1 MIAIN
6 KNKIRVNILEDDKT
20 RFEFLLT
27 QFQFLFREIEVDG
40 PELLPDSKEYTYVLG
55 VSPISHFNLVVEILS
70 INGYGVQSNDK
81 SVKDVIQN
89 VKDRYQ
95 EELRQ
100 YAATI
105 DIKKTVNKT
114 YPNLEKAITAG
125 DYAELLKISKDVT
138 YSPETVKKAHN
149 NISRAVTNAIFK
161 NIENVS
167 KFKISVDEGIK
178 NLLTIASDNNLKYH
192 NCQELML
199 QAANVAFELCG
210 KNSDVITTLIKIS
223 NQKNSNTIINLKAA
237 AKFAEIALSD
247 EKKYNTQI
255 KYAIRE
261 LNIRWLM
268 NIVEPFRDKLS
279 DEENMLIDKLI
290 DHIKNYFN

>member
-1 MIAIN
+1 MITAS
-6 KNKIRVNILEDDKT
+6 KNKVRVNVQEDDKT
-20 RFEFLLT
+20 RFEFLLV
-27 QFQFLFREIEVDG
+27 QFQYLIREIEVSA
-40 PELLPDSKEYTYVLG
+40 PELLPETKEYTYVLG
-55 VSPISHFNLVVEILS
+55 VSPVSHFNLVVEILS
-70 INGYGVQSNDK
+70 INGYIVQSNDK
-81 SVKDVIQN
+81 SVKDVINN
-89 VKDRYQ
+89 VKERYQ
-95 EELRQ
+95 EELKQ

-105 DIKKTVNKT
+105 DIKKAVNKT
-114 YPNLEKAITAG
+114 YPSFEKAVNAG
-125 DYAELLKISKDVT
+125 EYAELLKISKDVT
-138 YSPETVKKAHN
+138 YSPETVSKAHN

-167 KFKISVDEGIK
+167 KYKITVDEGIK
-178 NLLTIASDNNLKYH
+178 NLLTIASDNSLKYH

-247 EKKYNTQI
+247 EKKYNVQI
-255 KYAIRE
+255 KFAIRE
-261 LNIRWLM
+261 LNIRWLK

-279 DEENMLIDKLI
+279 SEENMLIDKLI

>member
-1 MIAIN
+1 MITAS
-6 KNKIRVNILEDDKT
+6 KNKVRVNVQEDDKT
-20 RFEFLLT
+20 RFEFLLV
-27 QFQFLFREIEVDG
+27 QFQYLIREIEVSD
-40 PELLPDSKEYTYVLG
+40 PELLPDVKEYTYVLG

-70 INGYGVQSNDK
+70 INGYSVQSNDK
-81 SVKDVIQN
+81 SVKEVIQN
-89 VKDRYQ
+89 VKERYQ
-95 EELRQ
+95 EELKQ

-105 DIKKTVNKT
+105 DIKKAVNKT
-114 YPNLEKAITAG
+114 YPNLEKAVNAG
-125 DYAELLKISKDVT
+125 DYGELLKILKDVT

-149 NISRAVTNAIFK
+149 NISRAVTNAIFI

-167 KFKISVDEGIK
+167 KYKISVDEGIK
-178 NLLTIASDNNLKYH
+178 NLLSIASDNSLKNH

>member
-1 MIAIN
+1 MIIVS
-6 KNKIRVNILEDDKT
+6 KNKVRVNIQEDDKT

-27 QFQFLFREIEVDG
+27 QFQYLFREIEVSG
-40 PELLPDSKEYTYVLG
+40 PELLADTKEYTYVLG

-70 INGYGVQSNDK
+70 VNGYTVQSNDK
-81 SVKDVIQN
+81 SVKDVIHN
-89 VKDRYQ
+89 VKERYQ
-95 EELRQ
+95 EELKQ

-105 DIKKTVNKT
+105 DIRKSVNK
-114 YPNLEKAITAG
+114 
-125 DYAELLKISKDVT
+125 ELLKISKDIT
-138 YSPETVKKAHN
+138 YSPETVKSAHN

-223 NQKNSNTIINLKAA
+223 NQKNSNSIINLKAA

-247 EKKYNTQI
+247 EKKYSTQI
-255 KYAIRE
+255 KFAIRE

-279 DEENMLIDKLI
+279 DDENMLIDKLI

>member
-1 MIAIN
+1 MIIVS
-6 KNKIRVNILEDDKT
+6 KNKVRVNIQEDDKT

-27 QFQFLFREIEVDG
+27 QFQYLFREIEVSG
-40 PELLPDSKEYTYVLG
+40 PELLADTKEYTYVLG

-70 INGYGVQSNDK
+70 VNGYTVQSNDK
-81 SVKDVIQN
+81 SVKDVIHN
-89 VKDRYQ
+89 VKERYQ
-95 EELRQ
+95 EELKQ

-105 DIKKTVNKT
+105 DIRKSVNKT
-114 YPNLEKAITAG
+114 YPNLEKAINAG
-125 DYAELLKISKDVT
+125 DYTELLKISKDIT
-138 YSPETVKKAHN
+138 YSPETVKSAHN

-223 NQKNSNTIINLKAA
+223 NQKNSNSIINLKAA

-247 EKKYNTQI
+247 EKKYSTQI
-255 KYAIRE
+255 KFAIRE

-279 DEENMLIDKLI
+279 DDENMLIDKLI

>member
-1 MIAIN
+1 MISAS
-6 KNKIRVNILEDDKT
+6 KNKVRINVPEDDKS
-20 RFEFLLT
+20 RFGFLLT
-27 QFQFLFREIEVDG
+27 QFQYLFREIEITD
-40 PELLPDSKEYTYVLG
+40 PEFLPDVKEYTYILS
-55 VSPISHFNLVVEILS
+55 VSALSHFNLVLEILS
-70 INGYGVQSNDK
+70 TNGYLVQSNDK
-81 SVKDVIQN
+81 IVKDVIEN
-89 VKDRYQ
+89 VKERYQ

-105 DIKKTVNKT
+105 DIKKAVNKT
-114 YPNLEKAITAG
+114 YPNLEKAVNAG
-125 DYAELLKISKDVT
+125 DYTDLLKILKDVT
-138 YSPETVKKAHN
+138 YSPDTVKKAHN

-167 KFKISVDEGIK
+167 KYKISVDEGIK
-178 NLLTIASDNNLKYH
+178 NLLSIASDNSLKNH

>member
-1 MIAIN
+1 MTTAS
-6 KNKIRVNILEDDKT
+6 KNKVRVNVQEDDKT
-20 RFEFLLT
+20 RFEFLLV
-27 QFQFLFREIEVDG
+27 QFQYLIREIEVSA
-40 PELLPDSKEYTYVLG
+40 PELLTDTKEYTYIIG
-55 VSPISHFNLVVEILS
+55 VSPVSHFNLVVEILS
-70 INGYGVQSNDK
+70 INGYSVQSNDK
-81 SVKDVIQN
+81 SVKDVINN
-89 VKDRYQ
+89 VKERYL
-95 EELRQ
+95 EELKQ
-100 YAATI
+100 YASTI
-105 DIKKTVNKT
+105 DIKKAVNKT
-114 YPNLEKAITAG
+114 YPNFEKAVNAG
-125 DYAELLKISKDVT
+125 DYGELLKISKDVT
-138 YSPETVKKAHN
+138 YSPETVNKAHN
-149 NISRAVTNAIFK
+149 NISRAVTNAIFI

-167 KFKISVDEGIK
+167 KYKISVDEGIK
-178 NLLTIASDNNLKYH
+178 NLLSIASDNNLKYH

-255 KYAIRE
+255 KFAIRE